1 MSRKLT
7 AIEMKEF
14 LSSQCEEILKY
25 KWYLG
30 EKLHHDPLLDKT
42 INDIGHVMG
51 IKTIAE
57 YVEDNTVIIL
67 LRELGVDYAQGY
79 AISKPAPF
87 SYRLSDQIEDKPLPP
102 GKNI

>member
-42 INDIGHVMG
+42 INDIGHEW
-51 IKTIAE
+51 IQLYARE
-57 YVEDNTVIIL
+57 YRKKWEETHSN
-67 LRELGVDYAQGY
+67 
-79 AISKPAPF
+79 
-87 SYRLSDQIEDKPLPP
+87 
-102 GKNI
+102 